1 MTLMEMRNVTWQAIE
16 TYGVEPQLWVT
27 VEEMSELTKEICKYI
42 RNTNN
47 GKCINYDNITTE
59 IADVHIML
67 LQLQQI
73 FGIDDGTLEREVDFK
88 IDRLKKRLNGNGLS
102 D

>member
-42 RNTNN
+42 RNKNN